1 MTSVTDK
8 ILTEVYGSTS
18 HSIQMLYMPM
28 NSVEFENDGFAE
40 VVGALIPMSLAI
52 LIGFPD
58 RLKLLTSGSDEDKVQ
73 RLLQRLGM
81 RKSVEVYIDYV
92 VWLCMMPLMIFVC
105 FLASTSVMKTTSFW
119 FIFWNMI
126 IYS

>member
-18 HSIQMLYMPM
+18 HRIQMLYMPM

-58 RLKLLTSGSDEDKVQ
+58 RLKLLTSGSDEDKV
-73 RLLQRLGM
+73 
-81 RKSVEVYIDYV
+81 
-92 VWLCMMPLMIFVC
+92 
-105 FLASTSVMKTTSFW
+105 
-119 FIFWNMI
+119 
-126 IYS
+126 